1 VKCSIVFLSAPEVCR
16 AQESDSTAEK
26 FPVPD
31 RNQVLLDSTTIGYVH
46 LERQKKNLPGEQVQ
60 QLRLMPEWSRQVEGG
75 SRNPGLAFESL
86 GGVGP
91 EGVRY
96 SN

>member
-1 VKCSIVFLSAPEVCR
+1 
-16 AQESDSTAEK
+16 
-26 FPVPD
+26 
-31 RNQVLLDSTTIGYVH
+31 
-46 LERQKKNLPGEQVQ
+46 
-60 QLRLMPEWSRQVEGG
+60 MPEWSRQVEGG